1 MSYQSPFTTRYASN
15 EMRAIWSE
23 IAKRRAWRRVWVCV
37 AEAQTAAGL
46 ISAEQMDDLRS
57 QEENIDLKRA
67 AEIEGEIGHDLVAE
81 LRTFA
86 EQSLSGGAVLHWGLT
101 SADVQDNAEILRQ
114 KAALALLLDRL
125 RSGLL
130 AFAARI
136 EETHDLPVL
145 GYTHLQPAEPT
156 TLGYRLAGY
165 AQDLNNHFDHLLR
178 LHKLLRGKGIRGA
191 VGTAGPFTDMLK
203 HNDVTPEMLE
213 ATVMKSLGF
222 EAHLITSQTYPRSQ
236 DYDLVSALGGLAASL
251 HKVAFDMRLMQS
263 PGFSV
268 LQEPFGS
275 EQVGSSA
282 MPFKRNPIGAEKIC
296 SLAREVSAW
305 TQVAWNNAAN
315 QLLER
320 TLDDSANRRSMLPEI
335 FLASDEMLI
344 TLIDLIGE
352 FTVDDQARGKLL
364 AEHGPFLALERVLT
378 LAVQAGGD
386 RQKIHEKLRKHSMK
400 AIKALQKGRA
410 NPLVDLVAKDQ
421 LILKYLQPARIKVL
435 LDSTTYTGLASQRA
449 LELANRIRSR
459 FNPPPKEK

>member
-1 MSYQSPFTTRYASN
+1 
-15 EMRAIWSE
+15 
-23 IAKRRAWRRVWVCV
+23 
-37 AEAQTAAGL
+37 
-46 ISAEQMDDLRS
+46 
-57 QEENIDLKRA
+57 
-67 AEIEGEIGHDLVAE
+67 
-81 LRTFA
+81 
-86 EQSLSGGAVLHWGLT
+86 
-101 SADVQDNAEILRQ
+101 
-114 KAALALLLDRL
+114 
-125 RSGLL
+125 
-130 AFAARI
+130 
-136 EETHDLPVL
+136 
-145 GYTHLQPAEPT
+145 
-156 TLGYRLAGY
+156 
-165 AQDLNNHFDHLLR
+165 
-178 LHKLLRGKGIRGA
+178 
-191 VGTAGPFTDMLK
+191 
-203 HNDVTPEMLE
+203 
-213 ATVMKSLGF
+213 
-222 EAHLITSQTYPRSQ
+222 
-236 DYDLVSALGGLAASL
+236 
-251 HKVAFDMRLMQS
+251 MQS

-352 FTVDDQARGKLL
+352 FTIDDQARGKLL